1 VESLLKRMTNFRDL
15 MRYLLFLPI
24 IITTVHGCP
33 LIITHSIHIYI
44 GKGDTQRIPRYPPT
58 VL

>member
-1 VESLLKRMTNFRDL
+1 

-44 GKGDTQRIPRYPPT
+44 GKGDNSIHIYIGKGDTQRIPRYPPT